1 MHGQNAPRLAAA
13 LNELEELLGAAAEP
27 GEPTYFGRAVGY
39 GVMEP
44 EVVDGRGPDLTD
56 QF

>member
-1 MHGQNAPRLAAA
+1 
-13 LNELEELLGAAAEP
+13 LEELLGVVAEP

-56 QF
+56 QI